1 MSDLNG
7 YPPRQRPAIPTLLL
21 IAAIVVAVGAVS
33 ALIWVLFSETE
44 GPAPVLRTFAERV
57 RDDDCPGS
65 HELLDLD
72 VRQATPQEAWCA
84 ALPRVRELLDPGFEV
99 EQMLLREGVA
109 ELTIRSRLSSE
120 AQVWSLRKVDDTW
133 RVLGPTGGLGAL
145 LEPVAA

>member
-33 ALIWVLFSETE
+33 ALIWVLFTETE

-65 HELLDLD
+65 HDLLE
-72 VRQATPQEAWCA
+72 VGIRQQIPEEAWCP
-84 ALPRVRELLDPGFEV
+84 ALPRVREILDPGFEV

-109 ELTIRSRLSSE
+109 ELTISSRLSSE
-120 AQVWSLRKVDDTW
+120 DQVWRLRKVDDTW
-133 RVLGPTGGLGAL
+133 RVLGPVQGLEGL
-145 LEPVAA
+145 LPSVVS